1 MGPMRMPTHRGADRL
16 PESLPR
22 YPSIIHALEAAVR
35 QGPDRRAYMCEGV
48 SLSYDELA
56 RAVGVLADRLA
67 GQGAR
72 GGRVALMMTTS
83 AEMAVASLA
92 AMAAG
97 GQVAPFNPNY
107 TEREMTPLMA
117 DTSPSVIVCFPEFE
131 EKARAQAAKLPNCK
145 VEVIQPAG
153 ATILSWANDAG
164 AALPQ
169 DLPDESDRSC
179 IFFTGGTTGVP
190 KGAEHDH
197 AGLVAYSRQ
206 LTALWPMKFD
216 AERFLIVAPMFHVFG
231 HHFSTVW
238 PIYIRATTV
247 LVPRY
252 KPEIVLQALDHHKV
266 TVFPGG
272 PPSIYIG
279 LLGHPNMAKTD
290 FSPLRICISGGAP
303 CPGALLENWEK
314 RTGSPI
320 LEGLGMSEGA
330 PVTCSPAE
338 GPRKLLSVG
347 VVPPETD
354 IEIVDLET
362 GTQKMPV
369 GERGEIR
376 VRGPQFTFGYRNR
389 PEETANA
396 IRGGWLHTGDVGYF
410 DEDGYLFVVD
420 RKKELI
426 LVGGYN
432 VYPREV
438 DEVLHSH
445 PAVQEAA
452 AVGMPDDFKGEVVKA
467 FVALKP
473 NEKLTEKELLAWCAE
488 RLAPYKV
495 PVAVSFLEALPKTGP
510 AKIDKLALRGLRK

>member
-1 MGPMRMPTHRGADRL
+1 MRVPTRRGAEKL

-22 YPSIIHALEAAVR
+22 YPSIIHALELAAR
-35 QGPDRRAYMCEGV
+35 QGPERPAYTCEGV
-48 SLSYDELA
+48 SLSYGELT

-72 GGRVALMMTTS
+72 GSRVALMMSTS

-107 TEREMTPLMA
+107 TEREQTPLMA
-117 DTSPSVIVCFPEFE
+117 DTQPAVIVCFPETE
-131 EKARAQAAKLPNCK
+131 EKARIQAAKLPGCK
-145 VEVIQPAG
+145 IEVIQPGG
-153 ATILSWANDAG
+153 ATILGWAKDAG
-164 AALPQ
+164 ASLPKN
-169 DLPDESDRSC
+169 LPEASDRSC

-197 AGLVAYSRQ
+197 AGLIAYCRQ
-206 LTALWPMKFD
+206 LCALWPMRFD

-231 HHFSTVW
+231 HHFSTLW

-252 KPEIVLQALDHHKV
+252 KPEIVLSALGHQKI

-279 LLGHPNMAKTD
+279 LLSHPDMAKTD
-290 FSPLRICISGGAP
+290 FSALRVCISGGAP
-303 CPGALLENWEK
+303 CPGALLQNWEA
-314 RTGSPI
+314 RTGAPI

-338 GPRKLLSVG
+338 GPRKLVSVG

-354 IEIVDLET
+354 IEIVDIET
-362 GTQKMPV
+362 GTKPMPT

-420 RKKELI
+420 RKKEMI

-452 AVGMPDDFKGEVVKA
+452 AVGAPDDFKGEVVKA

-473 NEKLTEKELLAWCAE
+473 GRKLTEAELVAYCAE

-495 PVAVSFLEALPKTGP
+495 PVAIAFLDSLPKTGP
-510 AKIDKLALRGLRK
+510 AKIDKLALRGLRR

>member
-1 MGPMRMPTHRGADRL
+1 MRSPTLRGAEKL
-16 PESLPR
+16 PETLPI
-22 YPSIIHALEAAVR
+22 YPSIVHALDTAAR
-35 QGPDRRAYMCEGV
+35 LGPDRPAYICEGV
-48 SLSYDELA
+48 TLSYGDLA
-56 RAVGVLADRLA
+56 RAVGVLADHLA
-67 GQGAR
+67 GRRAR

-92 AMAAG
+92 AMASGA
-97 GQVAPFNPNY
+97 QVAPFNPSY

-117 DTSPSVIVCFPEFE
+117 DTQPAVVVCLPEFE
-131 EKARAQAAKLPNCK
+131 EKARTQAAKISGCK
-145 VEVIQPAG
+145 VEVIQPNG
-153 ATILSWANDAG
+153 ATILAWAKDAG
-164 AALPQ
+164 ASLPKT
-169 DLPDESDRSC
+169 LPVSSDRSC

-190 KGAEHDH
+190 KGAEHNH
-197 AGLVAYSRQ
+197 AGLIAYCRQ
-206 LTALWPMKFD
+206 LTALWPMSFD

-252 KPEIVLQALDHHKV
+252 KPEIVLDALGHHKI

-279 LLGHPNMAKTD
+279 LLGHPDMAKTD
-290 FSPLRICISGGAP
+290 FSALRVCISGGAP

-330 PVTCSPAE
+330 PVTCSPVA
-338 GPRKLLSVG
+338 GPRKLLSAG

-354 IEIVDLET
+354 IEIVDLAT
-362 GTQKMPV
+362 GTTKMPM

-396 IRGGWLHTGDVGYF
+396 IKGGWLHTGDIGYF

-452 AVGMPDDFKGEVVKA
+452 AVGVPDDFKGEVVKA

-473 NEKLTEKELLAWCAE
+473 GAKLTETELVAYCAE

-495 PVAVSFLEALPKTGP
+495 PVAVAFLDALPKTGP
-510 AKIDKLALRGLRK
+510 AKIDKLALRGLRR